1 MTVASKMKTAGKKVK
16 TGAKKAVRKVGS
28 ALKPAAQ
35 KVKSATKKAV
45 RKVEK
50 AVKPATN
57 ALHLNAKSRSTASR
71 TKKTGASG
79 RAKAKKSS

>member
-1 MTVASKMKTAGKKVK
+1 
-16 TGAKKAVRKVGS
+16 
-28 ALKPAAQ
+28 
-35 KVKSATKKAV
+35 VKSATKKAV